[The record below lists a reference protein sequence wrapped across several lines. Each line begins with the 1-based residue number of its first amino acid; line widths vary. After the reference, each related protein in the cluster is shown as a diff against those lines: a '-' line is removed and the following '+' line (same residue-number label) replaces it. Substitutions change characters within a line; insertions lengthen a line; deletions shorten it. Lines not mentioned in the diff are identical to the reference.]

1 MHIQLWV
8 VIDSQ
13 DGHPITWRDGQ
24 EKRFETYKSANRVAE
39 RWNQAYGAVRY
50 APVLKS
56 INSEWFGKPNP
67 LKHVASS
74 APKVDKF

>member
-8 VIDSQ
+8 VWDSQ
-13 DGHPITWRDGQ
+13 TDQPITWKDGQ

-56 INSEWFGKPNP
+56 IESKDIKSLNSETNP
-67 LKHVASS
+67 
-74 APKVDKF
+74 APAVPLDKF